1 MRETKLKR
9 SELMDPVGKSF
20 APIHPGRDG
29 CRAPMQWNNQVNG
42 GFTSGKPWNKIH
54 PDYTERNVN
63 AMIHDPDSL
72 FTFYKNLIALRKH
85 YRSIQIGKLELLDKK
100 NETVLTF
107 TRTSGKEV
115 ALIAIN
121 FTQFPQQTD
130 CKAVDDLVRWKAEFS
145 NKKDVPARPKNG
157 KLQLQGEQVLVIVG
171 NLK

>member
-1 MRETKLKR
+1 M
-9 SELMDPVGKSF
+9 
-20 APIHPGRDG
+20 
-29 CRAPMQWNNQVNG
+29 
-42 GFTSGKPWNKIH
+42 
-54 PDYTERNVN
+54 
-63 AMIHDPDSL
+63 
-72 FTFYKNLIALRKH
+72 
-85 YRSIQIGKLELLDKK
+85 LDKK